1 MMKLLVSIICYTL
14 FFSNCWGQTWGASTF
29 SQTTNEAADIE
40 VNNLNESYVAGY
52 FSGQTS
58 FSPAN
63 SFSATQGN
71 TDAYI
76 AKYSPNGAVI
86 WIKQFGGLSA
96 DRAIDL
102 AVGPDQNI
110 VVTGQFFGSVTFG
123 ATTLV
128 STANSKD
135 IFIVKLDPAGNV
147 LWARKEGGSL
157 PENAYKLTIDNLN
170 NVILT
175 GEYQGVASIGANTF
189 TSTNDPGTGAPSFD
203 LFISKYNSGGTPIWS
218 LSGYADYDDRGL
230 SVAVDAQNNIFFTGQ
245 FSDTLNFASN
255 TYNNNGMNVGFLCK
269 LNPAG
274 QVQFFHL
281 MKAGYTLPYD
291 VEVNQSN
298 EPIVVGDFLG
308 NMLYYDQNG
317 SNSIQN
323 PYDKQIFVLK
333 TSNTGQYTWNHTL
346 GSTNELSARAVSI
359 DPSNNIF
366 VTGYFKCDLS
376 QIQDSTENIFNSVGF
391 KDPYLLKVSNGGSR
405 MYIKQFGSKLD
416 DEGKGVAV
424 KQADKPLLCGSY
436 TGDLNFVPAAANL
449 GYDNFTFN
457 PFYGMEPYHVF
468 LVGDQ
473 SRNSFL
479 TNQVNGSY
487 GTYNY
492 YAVPTSDSLIGY
504 IDAEQAD
511 HYVTVI
517 GDTVHFCTNA
527 NLFYQTL
534 TFQHFGPS
542 YTSTWYDGSQNPVNT
557 ITSTGTYWVQEQRDD
572 QCYTDIDSI
581 YAIQEPIPNLPLL
594 TDDHGVNVN
603 HPGPQYNNYHFCY
616 PEGAIINFSNLDP
629 GSTVTTIGNVVTFNG
644 PGPHLLN
651 QEYQYFVQVMNQ
663 YCLNTGS
670 FTFMHD
676 YADPHDSIS
685 LSIAMNTTCPTGDS
699 IVICQNTPVQF
710 HGIDLIIN
718 PNSNFYPS
726 VYPPIDT
733 VIWVIDGTPHINYDT
748 ASTVFNPSTSG
759 WHTVTIKVIK
769 GYDNLCGLDTTIYTA
784 TKLFYIQVN
793 PNPTWGTTISGGNL
807 LCPNE
812 STYLVASN
820 PHPDLQWSGSN
831 ILWNNGS
838 DSIEV
843 NAPGWYNYTGVITD
857 SVTGCSSFIVF
868 NHYIS
873 VKVPPNITSSP
884 GDAVICPFDSLL
896 MSVPNIFNAYLW
908 TGPNGDTL
916 STTSQCYTTEIGSYV
931 CNVTDA
937 DGCVLTSPPYEVFEY
952 STPSLSVLPSA
963 TICTNELVDIQISYS
978 GNATFQWSNGSTS
991 DHISTNVPGTYV
1003 VQISQCGVTILDS
1016 VQIIN
1021 GSFTASISVSD
1032 SILCFGDTAVFT
1044 GSINGVNTGASYEWQ
1059 NGDITGNSYSTTAN
1073 GVYSALVTNMYGC
1086 TAQTNSIQITNVPG
1100 SAPPSIASQTICPG
1114 DNVTLTTSSTI
1125 IWYSLDTTVLFTG
1138 TTVNLTNVQQD
1149 TSFLISH
1156 TVPNSICGMSYSV
1169 VSVSLAVPPGLATIL
1184 GDSNLCINEDGV
1196 FHVNTTDNVE
1206 WFSNGTSLGTVN
1218 PITIPFAILNANP
1231 VFSVE
1236 FSNAC
1241 FNSVQFDSVS
1251 IITPEVL
1258 QLSDDTLNL
1267 CFFDSENIFLTNN
1280 NLSSVVWTGNFGTI
1294 NDDEL
1299 TVYGNNTY
1307 SPITVTA
1314 VDEYGCQTQSAIVIV
1329 NTSTYNLSTNI
1340 NFPNYCPGTSGNLM
1354 ANTTSDSVLW
1364 ITPFG
1369 NSTTNPLAFT
1379 LSQQNSGNFYLRTW
1393 DDLGCVYMDT
1403 VFVPLSPVPSLDIL
1417 PDTVFCANDVYTFY
1431 FPNDA
1436 NTYYWTTYGN
1446 STNIPITFDQELILN
1461 VVTPDGCV
1469 GSDTL
1474 IVHAV
1479 NCDDGLPNIITPNG
1493 DGINDF
1499 FIIDDAYSQL
1509 GNTIIIINRWGNR
1522 MFEASP
1528 YLNDW
1533 DGQGISDG
1541 VYFYMYYPKGIKE
1554 PSYVKHGFIHV
1565 YGND

>member
-76 AKYSPNGAVI
+76 AKYSPTGAVI

-102 AVGPDQNI
+102 AIGPDQNI
-110 VVTGQFFGSVTFG
+110 VITGQFFGSVTFG

-333 TSNTGQYTWNHTL
+333 TSNTGQYIWNHTL
-346 GSTNELSARAVSI
+346 GSTNELSARSVSI

-436 TGDLNFVPAAANL
+436 TGDLNFVPAVANL

-517 GDTVHFCTNA
+517 GDTVHFCTSA

-699 IVICQNTPVQF
+699 IVICENTPVQF

-873 VKVPPNITSSP
+873 VKVAPNITSSP

-937 DGCVLTSPPYEVFEY
+937 DGCVLTSPPFEVFEY

-991 DHISTNVPGTYV
+991 DHISTNIPGTYV

-1059 NGDITGNSYSTTAN
+1059 NGDITGNSYSTTTN
-1073 GVYSALVTNMYGC
+1073 GDYSALVTNMYGC
-1086 TAQTNSIQITNVPG
+1086 TAQTNSIHITNVPG

-1114 DNVTLTTSSTI
+1114 DNVTLTTSSSI

-1156 TVPNSICGMSYSV
+1156 TVPNSICGMSYSM
-1169 VSVSLAVPPGLATIL
+1169 VSVTLAVPPGLATIL

-1206 WFSNGTSLGTVN
+1206 WFSNGTSLGTAN
-1218 PITIPFAILNANP
+1218 PITIPFATLNANP

-1267 CFFDSENIFLTNN
+1267 CFFDSENISLTNN

-1314 VDEYGCQTQSAIVIV
+1314 IDEFGCQTQSAIVIV

-1393 DDLGCVYMDT
+1393 DDMGCVYMDT
-1403 VFVPLSPVPSLDIL
+1403 VFIPLSPVPSLDIL
-1417 PDTVFCANDVYTFY
+1417 PDTVFCANDIYTFY